1 MSEIKV
7 SIYKRSAES
16 PFYHLQYR
24 DPISG
29 RKRRKSSGC
38 KTKRD
43 AERAAAKWEAELRAG
58 NGQGS
63 SRMSWGEFRR
73 LYEDE
78 ALSALAEGTA
88 HKVCGIFNVLE
99 ELLSPKRLQDIS
111 EQAISRYANELRKS
125 GRAEATISAHMAHL
139 KAALNW
145 AADNRHIAKAPKVRM
160 PRRARKG
167 KLMKGRPVTGEELER
182 MISKIESVLFGDA
195 DDEGENP
202 NAEKIATTASWE
214 RLLWGLWWSGL
225 RIGEAMQLHWDDL
238 SKIRPI
244 DLDSAAPML
253 MIPGEHEKGNT
264 DRLLPMAP
272 EFAEYLRET
281 PLAERSGY
289 VFDLKPRR
297 HRYAERLTMQ
307 HVSRTICRFGEAAC
321 VRVSEGRRRDAA
333 TGEVVT
339 KNKFASAHDL
349 RRSFGERWSRRV
361 LPQVLQ
367 EMMRHETIQTTL
379 KYYVGQNAKRSAA
392 DIWAAYGKRTE
403 LGATLGTSRENAD
416 SGDLQESD
424 HRQ

>member
-167 KLMKGRPVTGEELER
+167 KVMKGRPITGEELER

-202 NAEKIATTASWE
+202 NAEKIATAASWE

-238 SKIRPI
+238 SKIRPL

-253 MIPGEHEKGNT
+253 TIPGEHEKGNT

-272 EFAEYLRET
+272 EFAEFLRET

-289 VFDLKPRR
+289 VFDPKPRR
-297 HRYAERLTMQ
+297 HRYAERLTMH
-307 HVSRTICRFGEAAC
+307 HVGLTISKFGKAAG
-321 VRVSEGRRRDAA
+321 VRVSD
-333 TGEVVT
+333 T
-339 KNKFASAHDL
+339 KFASAHDL

-379 KYYVGQNAKRSAA
+379 KYYVGQNAKRTAA
-392 DIWAAYGKRTE
+392 DIWAAYGKRPE
-403 LGATLGTSRENAD
+403 LGTSLGTSRENAD
-416 SGDLQESD
+416 SGDSQESD
-424 HRQ
+424 FRQ